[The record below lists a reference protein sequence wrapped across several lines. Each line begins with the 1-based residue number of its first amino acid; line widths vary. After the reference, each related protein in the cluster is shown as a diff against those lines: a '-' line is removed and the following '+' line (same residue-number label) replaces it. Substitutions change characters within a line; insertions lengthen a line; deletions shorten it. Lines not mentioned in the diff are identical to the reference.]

1 MAISI
6 LNKYSDLIP
15 KQPPTLSPEEFTSQA
30 SGAADPRA
38 WKQVKAAWQGNPYR
52 QENPTDWRRL
62 QDQFLYG
69 NPVAAQADTETAGPR
84 HGLWG
89 RIKQT
94 TRETPAFSH
103 SGRLAMAKIAAFV
116 LGAQALGTA
125 SAGAGGAGGS
135 GFVAGGGGG
144 PALATPS
151 SSLSGGGLL
160 AKLLGKQGGS
170 MASEGGGGMWG
181 ELLKTG
187 VGTLLGSALNKQQA
201 PGKDLSRAPFE
212 SGDLQRYLP
221 AELRAGQTGPMIG
234 AGVQG
239 IGELLR
245 NPGGL
250 APNVAE
256 AINPR
261 LSAESANI
269 AQNFRNLQSNQA
281 GAAARGNLPVSLK
294 GALSSALDVA
304 QERAQRGARSEA
316 MTQSETLRRSDLE
329 QVFNI
334 LNAILQFQQAGRGTA
349 TAGIGAGTALQ
360 SQQNAATMALLSSL
374 LTSGAQGNA

>member
-1 MAISI
+1 MIAPSKP
-6 LNKYSDLIP
+6 LNPLAVAPLPENWMDLARSTTDRSEWFGLKRAYQQQPGRSDEDAYHQALYSNPLA
-15 KQPPTLSPEEFTSQA
+15 SQ
-30 SGAADPRA
+30 
-38 WKQVKAAWQGNPYR
+38 
-52 QENPTDWRRL
+52 
-62 QDQFLYG
+62 F
-69 NPVAAQADTETAGPR
+69 DTATGGG
-84 HGLWG
+84 HSGLWG
-89 RIKQT
+89 RIKQA

-116 LGAQALGTA
+116 LGAQALGAA

-170 MASEGGGGMWG
+170 MASEGGGSMWG

-187 VGTLLGSALNKQQA
+187 VGTLLGSVLNKQQV

-221 AELRAGQTGPMIG
+221 AELRVGNTGPMIG

-261 LSAESANI
+261 LAAESFNI
-269 AQNFRNLQSNQA
+269 AQNFRGIQSNQA

-316 MTQSETLRRSDLE
+316 LTQSETLRRSDLE